1 MTRPIRMLVL
11 VLGLAIPAVALAQ
24 PAPPPAQTAPKDP
37 QQARQACVDAMNA
50 DPMFANSIIKIAN
63 EQTAET
69 HMRAAQAVAKNEH
82 HVILAYAAM
91 WVVAALFVIFLWRRQ
106 QALNAEI
113 AALRRDLDA
122 ATKESK

>member
-1 MTRPIRMLVL
+1 MTRPIRMLLL
-11 VLGLAIPAVALAQ
+11 VLGLALPAVALAQ
-24 PAPPPAQTAPKDP
+24 PAPPPSAVKDP

-69 HMRAAQAVAKNEH
+69 HMRAANAVAKNEH

-122 ATKESK
+122 ATKEGK